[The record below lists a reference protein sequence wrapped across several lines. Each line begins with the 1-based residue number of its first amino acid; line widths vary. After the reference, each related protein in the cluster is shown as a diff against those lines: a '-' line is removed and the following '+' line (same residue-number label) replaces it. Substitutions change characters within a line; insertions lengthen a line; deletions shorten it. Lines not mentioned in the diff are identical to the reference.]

1 MSKFGKLSRIACAI
15 VDIIICIGLS
25 VSYINKGTP
34 EIVPLFA
41 VIAIG
46 MVIWLFD
53 YTKPTKAEKETKLI
67 AEANKFFDEFI
78 KKQLLNDKQLDKEIA
93 NYWS

>member
-15 VDIIICIGLS
+15 VDIILCIGLS

-41 VIAIG
+41 VLAIG
-46 MVIWLFD
+46 MVMWLFNFM
-53 YTKPTKAEKETKLI
+53 KPKKETKLI
-67 AEANKFFDEFI
+67 TEANKFFDEFI
-78 KKQLLNDKQLDKEIA
+78 KKQLLEEQQLNEEIA

>member
-15 VDIIICIGLS
+15 VDIILCIGLS

-41 VIAIG
+41 VLAIG
-46 MVIWLFD
+46 TIIWLIDF
-53 YTKPTKAEKETKLI
+53 TKPKKDTSLVT
-67 AEANKFFDEFI
+67 EANKFFDEFI
-78 KKQLLNDKQLDKEIA
+78 KKQLLEDQQLDEEIN

>member
-15 VDIIICIGLS
+15 IDITLSIGLS
-25 VSYINKGTP
+25 VHYINNGKP

-46 MVIWLFD
+46 MVMWLFD
-53 YTKPTKAEKETKLI
+53 FMKPKKDTKLV

-78 KKQLLNDKQLDKEIA
+78 MKQLLEDKQLDETIT
-93 NYWS
+93 NYYS

>member
-15 VDIIICIGLS
+15 VDIILCIGLS

-41 VIAIG
+41 VLAIG
-46 MVIWLFD
+46 MVMWLFD
-53 YTKPTKAEKETKLI
+53 FIKPKKDTKLT
-67 AEANKFFDEFI
+67 AEANRFFVEFT
-78 KKQLLNDKQLDKEIA
+78 KKQLLEDQQLDEEIA